1 MEDLQV
7 DTTPA
12 AEADDIREVIAAL
25 LTTSRL
31 LVAIGARSLAALDET
46 LTLPQYRMLVA
57 LDEHGSRSLVRLA
70 EHLKVNSS
78 TALRM
83 VDRLAAVG
91 LLEKI
96 ANPDDRRQVLLR
108 LTGPGRLAVWHVAT
122 HRRAEITRAVRAI
135 PALQRRPLIS
145 ALHAFMTAVDGP
157 TTLLPDLPGWQ

>member
-1 MEDLQV
+1 MNS
-7 DTTPA
+7 TPP

-25 LTTSRL
+25 LTTSRQ
-31 LVAIGARSLAALDET
+31 LVAMAARSLAAFDET
-46 LTLPQYRMLVA
+46 LTLPQYRMLVV
-57 LDEHGSRSLVRLA
+57 LDKHGSRSLARLA
-70 EHLKVNSS
+70 DHLKVNSS

-108 LTGPGRLAVWHVAT
+108 LTGAGRLAVWHVAT

-145 ALHAFMTAVDGP
+145 ALHAFMNAADGP